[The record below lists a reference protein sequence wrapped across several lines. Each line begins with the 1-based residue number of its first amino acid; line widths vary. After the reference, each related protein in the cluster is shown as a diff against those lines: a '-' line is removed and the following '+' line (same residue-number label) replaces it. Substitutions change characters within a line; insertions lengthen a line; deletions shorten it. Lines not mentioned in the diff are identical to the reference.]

1 MCGPKPISK
10 ATKRRI
16 YRDLCKLLDC
26 DEVKFP
32 PMMRI
37 TKVKMLRGRA
47 KDDAKKKGFAPDEL
61 VIVDGSK
68 VEKIEGDPVSFL
80 LKRAKGD

>member
-10 ATKRRI
+10 AMKTRLE
-16 YRDLCKLLDC
+16 RDLTEILGC
-26 DEVKFP
+26 DHVDFP
-32 PMMRI
+32 PMPRI
-37 TKVKMLRGRA
+37 AKVKMLTGKA
-47 KDDAKKKGFAPDEL
+47 KDDAKKKGLAPDEL

-80 LKRAKGD
+80 LKRAKAM